1 MGAIY
6 KREMTSFFTSPT
18 GYVFSAIF
26 FAISGICF
34 SYLTIGSSTTDTS
47 AYFSTML
54 LFFVVLIPLL
64 TMKLLSEERKTK
76 TEQILLTSPVSL
88 LGIISAKF
96 FAAYTIFS
104 GTLIL
109 SSVINMISLR
119 SIAKEQEYV
128 ISKMNIPTVVGSIV
142 GILLIGGVF
151 IAIGLF
157 ISALT
162 ENQIVAAVLSIG
174 AFVLIMA
181 SGALAQSISNEF
193 VRVILK
199 WLSVNSRYAA
209 FVNGVFDIPA
219 VVYYISLIVVF
230 IFLTVRIYE
239 KRRWE

>member
-6 KREMTSFFTSPT
+6 KREMTAFFTSPI
-18 GYVFSAIF
+18 GYVFCAIF
-26 FAISGICF
+26 FAISGVCF
-34 SYLTIGSSTTDTS
+34 SYLTIGNSSTDTS

-88 LGIISAKF
+88 IGIISAKF

-109 SSVINMISLR
+109 SSVLNMTSLR
-119 SIAKEQEYV
+119 LIAKQQEYV
-128 ISKMNIPTVVGSIV
+128 ISKMNLPTVVGSIV

-162 ENQIVAAVLSIG
+162 ENQIVSAVLSIG

-181 SGALAQSISNEF
+181 SGALAQSIANEH
-193 VRVILK
+193 VRVVLK
-199 WLSVNSRYAA
+199 WLSVSSRYSA
-209 FVNGVFDIPA
+209 FTNGVFDITA
-219 VVYYISLIVVF
+219 VVYYISLIIVF

>member
-6 KREMTSFFTSPT
+6 KREMTAFFTSPI
-18 GYVFSAIF
+18 GYVFCAIF
-26 FAISGICF
+26 FAISGVCF
-34 SYLTIGSSTTDTS
+34 SYLTIGNSSTDTS

-88 LGIISAKF
+88 IGIISAKF

-109 SSVINMISLR
+109 SSALNMTSLR
-119 SIAKEQEYV
+119 LIAKEQEYV
-128 ISKMNIPTVVGSIV
+128 ISKMNLPTVVGSIV

-181 SGALAQSISNEF
+181 SGALAQSIANEQI
-193 VRVILK
+193 RVVLK
-199 WLSVNSRYAA
+199 WLSVNSRYSA
-209 FVNGVFDIPA
+209 FTNGVFDITA
-219 VVYYISLIVVF
+219 VVYYISLIIVF

>member
-6 KREMTSFFTSPT
+6 KREMTAFFTSPT

-109 SSVINMISLR
+109 SSVINMFSLH

-128 ISKMNIPTVVGSIV
+128 ITKMNLPTVVGSVI

-181 SGALAQSISNEF
+181 SGALAQGISNEF
-193 VRVILK
+193 VRVVLK
-199 WLSVNSRYAA
+199 WLSVNSRYAS
-209 FVNGVFDIPA
+209 FVNGVLDIPA
-219 VVYYISLIVVF
+219 VIYYISLIVVF

>member
-6 KREMTSFFTSPT
+6 KREMTAFFTSPT

-34 SYLTIGSSTTDTS
+34 SYLTIGNSTTDTS
-47 AYFSTML
+47 TYFSTML

-109 SSVINMISLR
+109 SSVINMMSLY

-128 ISKMNIPTVVGSIV
+128 ISKMNVPTVVGSVV

-181 SGALAQSISNEF
+181 SGALAQGISNEF
-193 VRVILK
+193 VRVVLK
-199 WLSVNSRYAA
+199 WLSVNSRYAT

-219 VVYYISLIVVF
+219 VVYYISLIIVF

>member
-1 MGAIY
+1 
-6 KREMTSFFTSPT
+6 
-18 GYVFSAIF
+18 V
-26 FAISGICF
+26 CF
-34 SYLTIGSSTTDTS
+34 SYLTVGNGSTDTS
-47 AYFSTML
+47 TYFSTML

-88 LGIISAKF
+88 IGIISAKF

-109 SSVINMISLR
+109 SSVLNMISLR
-119 SIAKEQEYV
+119 FIAKQQEYV
-128 ISKMNIPTVVGSIV
+128 ISKMNLPTVVGSIV

-151 IAIGLF
+151 ISIGLF

-174 AFVLIMA
+174 VFVLIMA
-181 SGALAQSISNEF
+181 SGALAQSIDNEL
-193 VRVILK
+193 VRVALK
-199 WLSVNSRYAA
+199 WLSVNSRYTA
-209 FVNGVFDIPA
+209 FTNGVFDITA
-219 VVYYISLIVVF
+219 VVYYISLIIVF

>member
-1 MGAIY
+1 MSAIY
-6 KREMTSFFTSPT
+6 KREMLAFFTSPV

-26 FAISGICF
+26 FAISGVCF
-34 SYLTIGSSTTDTS
+34 SYLTIGNSSTDTS
-47 AYFSTML
+47 SYFSTML

-64 TMKLLSEERKTK
+64 TMRLLSEERKTK

-88 LGIISAKF
+88 IGIISAKF
-96 FAAYTIFS
+96 FAAYTVFS

-109 SSVINMISLR
+109 SSILNMTSLR
-119 SIAKEQEYV
+119 LIAKEQEYV
-128 ISKMNIPTVVGSIV
+128 ISKMNIPTVVGSVV

-174 AFVLIMA
+174 VFVLIMA
-181 SGALAQSISNEF
+181 SGALAQSVSNEY
-193 VRVILK
+193 VRVVLK

-209 FVNGVFDIPA
+209 FTNGVFDLTAII
-219 VVYYISLIVVF
+219 YYISLIIVF
-230 IFLTVRIYE
+230 IFLIVRIYE

>member
-1 MGAIY
+1 MGGIY
-6 KREMTSFFTSPT
+6 KREMTAFFTSPT

-109 SSVINMISLR
+109 SSVINMFSLH

-128 ISKMNIPTVVGSIV
+128 ITKMNLPTVVGSVV

-181 SGALAQSISNEF
+181 SGALAQGISNEF
-193 VRVILK
+193 VRVVLK
-199 WLSVNSRYAA
+199 WLSVNSRYAS

-219 VVYYISLIVVF
+219 VIYYISLIVVF

>member
-6 KREMTSFFTSPT
+6 KREMTAFFTSPT

-34 SYLTIGSSTTDTS
+34 SYLTIGNSTTDTS
-47 AYFSTML
+47 TYFSTML

-109 SSVINMISLR
+109 SSAINMISLR
-119 SIAKEQEYV
+119 SIAKEQE
-128 ISKMNIPTVVGSIV
+128 
-142 GILLIGGVF
+142 
-151 IAIGLF
+151 
-157 ISALT
+157 
-162 ENQIVAAVLSIG
+162 
-174 AFVLIMA
+174 
-181 SGALAQSISNEF
+181 
-193 VRVILK
+193 
-199 WLSVNSRYAA
+199 
-209 FVNGVFDIPA
+209 
-219 VVYYISLIVVF
+219 
-230 IFLTVRIYE
+230 
-239 KRRWE
+239 

>member
-6 KREMTSFFTSPT
+6 KREMMAFFTSPI
-18 GYVFSAIF
+18 GYVFCAIF
-26 FAISGICF
+26 FAISGVCF
-34 SYLTIGSSTTDTS
+34 SYLTVGNGSTDTS
-47 AYFSTML
+47 TYFSTML

-88 LGIISAKF
+88 IGIISAKF

-109 SSVINMISLR
+109 SSVLNMISLR
-119 SIAKEQEYV
+119 FIAKQQEYV
-128 ISKMNIPTVVGSIV
+128 ISKMNLPTVVGSIV

-151 IAIGLF
+151 ISIGLF

-174 AFVLIMA
+174 VFVLIMA
-181 SGALAQSISNEF
+181 SGALAQSIDNEL
-193 VRVILK
+193 VRVALK
-199 WLSVNSRYAA
+199 WLSVNSRYTA
-209 FVNGVFDIPA
+209 FTNGVFDITA
-219 VVYYISLIVVF
+219 VVYYISLIIVF

>member
-6 KREMTSFFTSPT
+6 KREMTAFFTSPT

-34 SYLTIGSSTTDTS
+34 SCLTIGSSTTDTS

-109 SSVINMISLR
+109 SSVINMFSLH

-128 ISKMNIPTVVGSIV
+128 ITKMNLPTVVGSVI

-181 SGALAQSISNEF
+181 SGALAQGISNEF
-193 VRVILK
+193 VRVVLK
-199 WLSVNSRYAA
+199 WLSVNSRYAS

-219 VVYYISLIVVF
+219 VIYYISLIVVF

>member
-1 MGAIY
+1 MSAIY
-6 KREMTSFFTSPT
+6 KREMLAFFTSPV

-26 FAISGICF
+26 FAISGVCF
-34 SYLTIGSSTTDTS
+34 SYLTIGNSSTDTS
-47 AYFSTML
+47 SYFSTML

-64 TMKLLSEERKTK
+64 TMRLLSEERKTK

-88 LGIISAKF
+88 IGIISAKF
-96 FAAYTIFS
+96 FAAYTVFS

-109 SSVINMISLR
+109 SSILNMTSLR
-119 SIAKEQEYV
+119 LIAKEQEYV
-128 ISKMNIPTVVGSIV
+128 ISKMNIPTVVGSVV

-157 ISALT
+157 VSALT

-174 AFVLIMA
+174 VFVLIMA
-181 SGALAQSISNEF
+181 SGALAQSVSNEY
-193 VRVILK
+193 VRVVLK

-209 FVNGVFDIPA
+209 FTNGVFDLTAII
-219 VVYYISLIVVF
+219 YYISLIIVF